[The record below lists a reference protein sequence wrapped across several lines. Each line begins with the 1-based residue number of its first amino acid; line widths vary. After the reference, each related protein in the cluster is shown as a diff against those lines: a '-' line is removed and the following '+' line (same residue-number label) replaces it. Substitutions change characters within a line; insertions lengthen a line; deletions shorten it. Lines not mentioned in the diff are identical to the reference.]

1 MLQKLYS
8 YLNVLIMLAIVLII
22 NVIAGFLYLTFDL
35 TEDKR
40 YTLSPSTKQLVRTP
54 DDNMVIRILLDG
66 EFPAGFK
73 RLQTAV
79 RDKMLEFRRLNP
91 NIVFEFEDPSSGT
104 PEQITQRRDQL
115 AEDKIFPIVL
125 SYSDGTQVVQKPVY
139 PFAIIYYNKKKFI
152 VNLLEEQ
159 LPGDDEDEILNKSV
173 ALLEYKFANA
183 FQRILANKPKNVL
196 YLTGHGEWDEA
207 SSFRLESEI
216 RKFHRFQRVNPDTL
230 MKLDSTID
238 LIIVAGP
245 KSPIPLKDQFKLDQY
260 IMQGGKIIWLLDKL
274 DVSMDSISKY
284 KFYIPPDIDYG
295 VDDMLFKYGVRIRPD
310 LVLDLE
316 CSTIP
321 QVVGMAGDKP
331 QTRMFS
337 WMYHPVVQSYS
348 DHPIVRNIDRVNMFF
363 PSGIDTLKTDGEV
376 KKTVLLASSRYS
388 RAQLSPVRLSFEI
401 LKVQPDPAKFNQGNI
416 PLAVLLE
423 GNFESYFKNRLTPE
437 FQEVLNQLNLPFLES
452 GRPAK
457 QLVVSDAE
465 FMQNLV
471 KFSTGKVEEIGYN
484 AWERKY
490 YKGNKDFILNAVEY
504 MLDEHGVLESRS
516 KEIKLR
522 LLDAVRTKSERTFW
536 QILNIG
542 LPLVFLL
549 LFGVIYRFIRKR
561 KYTTA

>member
-1 MLQKLYS
+1 MQKLYS
-8 YLNVLIMLAIVLII
+8 YLNVLIILAIVLII

-54 DDNMVIRILLDG
+54 DDNMVVRILLDG
-66 EFPAGFK
+66 DFPAGFK

-79 RDKMLEFRRLNP
+79 RDKMLKFRRLNP

-104 PEQITQRRDQL
+104 PKQITQRRDEL
-115 AEDKIFPIVL
+115 AVDKIFPIVL

-183 FQRILANKPKNVL
+183 FQRILADKPKNIL

-260 IMQGGKIIWLLDKL
+260 IMQGGNIIWLLDKL

-284 KFYIPPDIDYG
+284 KFYIPPDMDYG

-348 DHPIVRNIDRVNMFF
+348 KHPIVRNIDRVNMFF
-363 PSGIDTLKTDGEV
+363 PSGIDTLKTDGDV
-376 KKTVLLASSRYS
+376 KKTVLLQSSRYS
-388 RAQLSPVRLSFEI
+388 RSQLSPVRLSFEI

-457 QLVVSDAE
+457 QLIVSDAE

-471 KFSTGKVEEIGYN
+471 KVSTGKVEEIGYN

-549 LFGVIYRFIRKR
+549 LFGVIYRYIRKR

>member
-22 NVIAGFLYLTFDL
+22 NVIASFLYLTFDL

-183 FQRILANKPKNVL
+183 FQRILADKPKNVL

-274 DVSMDSISKY
+274 EVSMDSISKY

-337 WMYHPVVQSYS
+337 WMYHPVVHSYS

-457 QLVVSDAE
+457 QMVVSDAE

-471 KFSTGKVEEIGYN
+471 KVSTGKVEEIGYN

-549 LFGVIYRFIRKR
+549 LFGVIYRFIRKK

>member
-183 FQRILANKPKNVL
+183 FQRILADKPKNVL

-274 DVSMDSISKY
+274 EVSMDSISKY

-457 QLVVSDAE
+457 QMVVSDAE

-471 KFSTGKVEEIGYN
+471 KVSTGKVEEIGYN

-549 LFGVIYRFIRKR
+549 LFGVIYRFIRKK